1 MSVAALNKHT
11 GWSNDRIETA
21 AEVLEERLAAT
32 AGALVLLR
40 VGGGYQLATRKDLYE
55 V

>member
-21 AEVLEERLAAT
+21 AEVLEEVGVDRAKAVF
-32 AGALVLLR
+32 GAE
-40 VGGGYQLATRKDLYE
+40 E
-55 V
+55 VVFAL